1 MVICKI
7 YYVDPTTAEE
17 ILFEVE
23 SCETKDVLNQFLQ
36 YCESNRLGYPEI
48 ISADYYQVAPDRKS
62 QIRVIK

>member
-7 YYVDPTTAEE
+7 YYVDPTTTEE
-17 ILFEVE
+17 MLFEVE

-48 ISADYYQVAPDRKS
+48 ISADYYQVTPDRKS
-62 QIRVIK
+62 QIHVIK

>member
-17 ILFEVE
+17 MLFEVE
-23 SCETKDVLNQFLQ
+23 SCETKEVLNQFLQ
-36 YCESNRLGYPEI
+36 FCESKRLGYPENI
-48 ISADYYQVAPDRKS
+48 TADYYKVAPDRKS

>member
-17 ILFEVE
+17 MLFEVE
-23 SCETKDVLNQFLQ
+23 SCETKEVLNQFLQ
-36 YCESNRLGYPEI
+36 CESNRLGYPEI